1 MMYPQYKYAYDRR
14 VKGIWKQC
22 FANWFLQQAT
32 SARSPSVSS
41 YDDAVEDISAETSG
55 VVRSRLETSQART
68 RFRPARVDARN
79 VDFSGRL
86 GQSNQSY
93 KASSRRHRAGSVAG
107 EDDGYG
113 DFSDDEDETL
123 DRKLARLKREVE
135 GMKIELE
142 QAAQNK
148 TGNES
153 QDGSKSGGT
162 VTQEQTMA
170 DVTRL
175 SEALDSIYFQR
186 HGRLRN
192 AQADFARIL
201 ESSGQHNGTIGF
213 RSQTA
218 EEIQVADDPK
228 QIPDLDP
235 HLAQALFK
243 TAEFESR
250 LTFLEA
256 SLGLNGSNMPDQGNT
271 PSKPIIPSLS
281 VIDRQLQTI
290 ANMPSS
296 LENAHNKTRQLIK
309 DAERLERL
317 RAANDDGATNP
328 PPTGTLINGHGSHM
342 DTPEKASKINAL
354 YGTLATIDSLSP
366 TLPMV
371 LERLRT
377 LRALHTSA
385 VTASTALDDIEK
397 RQAEQAA
404 EIGQWREALQ
414 KVESYV
420 KDGQSSLKEN
430 VEEVDTW
437 VKELEDRLTRFS

>member
-1 MMYPQYKYAYDRR
+1 M
-14 VKGIWKQC
+14 
-22 FANWFLQQAT
+22 
-32 SARSPSVSS
+32 
-41 YDDAVEDISAETSG
+41 
-55 VVRSRLETSQART
+55 ETSQART

-93 KASSRRHRAGSVAG
+93 KASSRRRQAGSVAG
-107 EDDGYG
+107 EGDEYG
-113 DFSDDEDETL
+113 DFSDDEDENL

-135 GMKIELE
+135 EIKIELE

-148 TGNES
+148 ADNGA
-153 QDGSKSGGT
+153 QDENQIT
-162 VTQEQTMA
+162 ETAQEQPIT
-170 DVTRL
+170 DVTML

-186 HGRLRN
+186 HGRLRS

-201 ESSGQHNGTIGF
+201 ENSGQPNGTIGLTS
-213 RSQTA
+213 RAA
-218 EEIQVADDPK
+218 EETSAADDPK
-228 QIPDLDP
+228 QTPDLDP
-235 HLAQALFK
+235 QLAQALLR

-256 SLGLNGSNMPDQGNT
+256 ALGLNGSNMPDQGNT

-281 VIDRQLQTI
+281 ALDRQLQTI
-290 ANMPSS
+290 TNVPNS
-296 LENAHNKTRQLIK
+296 LESAHSKARQLIK

-317 RAANDDGATNP
+317 RVANDDGATSL
-328 PPTGTLINGHGSHM
+328 PPTGALINGHASHI
-342 DTPEKASKINAL
+342 DTPQKASKINAL
-354 YGTLATIDSLSP
+354 YGTLATIDALSP

-385 VTASTALDDIEK
+385 ATASTALDDVEK

-404 EIGQWREALQ
+404 EIEQWREALQ

-430 VEEVDTW
+430 VEEVDKW
-437 VKELEDRLTRFS
+437 VKELEGRLARFN

>member
-1 MMYPQYKYAYDRR
+1 
-14 VKGIWKQC
+14 VL
-22 FANWFLQQAT
+22 ANWFWQQAT

-41 YDDAVEDISAETSG
+41 YDDAVEDISADTSG

-68 RFRPARVDARN
+68 RFRPARVNARN

-93 KASSRRHRAGSVAG
+93 RTSSRRHQADSVAG
-107 EDDGYG
+107 EDDEYG

-135 GMKIELE
+135 EIKIESE
-142 QAAQNK
+142 HAAQNK
-148 TGNES
+148 TSNES
-153 QDGSKSGGT
+153 QDESQSGGT
-162 VTQEQTMA
+162 AQEQTIA

-186 HGRLRN
+186 HGRLRS
-192 AQADFARIL
+192 AQADFVRIL
-201 ESSGQHNGTIGF
+201 ESSGQPNKTIGF
-213 RSQTA
+213 RSHTTV
-218 EEIQVADDPK
+218 EETPVTDDPK
-228 QIPDLDP
+228 QTPDLDP

-256 SLGLNGSNMPDQGNT
+256 SLGLNGSNIPDQGNT

-281 VIDRQLQTI
+281 DIDRQLQTI

-296 LENAHNKTRQLIK
+296 IESAHNKTRQLIK

-317 RAANDDGATNP
+317 RAANDDGATNH
-328 PPTGTLINGHGSHM
+328 PTTSALINGHGSHI

-354 YGTLATIDSLSP
+354 YGTLATIDTLSP

-414 KVESYV
+414 KVELYV

-437 VKELEDRLTRFS
+437 VRELEERLARFS

>member
-1 MMYPQYKYAYDRR
+1 M
-14 VKGIWKQC
+14 VL
-22 FANWFLQQAT
+22 ANRFWQQAT

-68 RFRPARVDARN
+68 RFRPARVDARG

-86 GQSNQSY
+86 GQTNQSY
-93 KASSRRHRAGSVAG
+93 RTSSRRHRSSSVAG
-107 EDDGYG
+107 EDDEYG
-113 DFSDDEDETL
+113 DFSDEEDETL

-135 GMKIELE
+135 GIKIELE
-142 QAAQNK
+142 QASQNK
-148 TGNES
+148 ASNES
-153 QDGSKSGGT
+153 QDEGQSAET
-162 VTQEQTMA
+162 AQEQTVA

-186 HGRLRN
+186 HGRLRS

-201 ESSGQHNGTIGF
+201 ESSGQTNATIGF
-213 RSQTA
+213 RSHTA
-218 EEIQVADDPK
+218 EDTPAADDPK
-228 QIPDLDP
+228 QTSDLDP

-243 TAEFESR
+243 TADFESR
-250 LTFLEA
+250 LTILEA

-271 PSKPIIPSLS
+271 SSKPIIPSLN

-290 ANMPSS
+290 VNMPSS
-296 LENAHNKTRQLIK
+296 LESAQNKTRQLIK
-309 DAERLERL
+309 DVERLERL
-317 RAANDDGATNP
+317 RTANDGATT
-328 PPTGTLINGHGSHM
+328 PPTTSTLINGHGSHI

-354 YGTLATIDSLSP
+354 YGTLATIDTISP

-385 VTASTALDDIEK
+385 VTASTTLDDIEK

-420 KDGQSSLKEN
+420 KDGKSSLKED
-430 VEEVDTW
+430 VEDVEKW
-437 VKELEDRLTRFS
+437 VRELEDRLARFS

>member
-1 MMYPQYKYAYDRR
+1 ME
-14 VKGIWKQC
+14 VVL
-22 FANWFLQQAT
+22 ANWFWQQAT

-41 YDDAVEDISAETSG
+41 YDDAVEDIPASG

-86 GQSNQSY
+86 GQAHQSY
-93 KASSRRHRAGSVAG
+93 RTSSRRHHAASVAV
-107 EDDGYG
+107 EDHVYG

-135 GMKIELE
+135 GIKIELE

-148 TGNES
+148 GGIES
-153 QDGSKSGGT
+153 QDGGQSAETDAQEHT
-162 VTQEQTMA
+162 VA

-186 HGRLRN
+186 HGRLRS
-192 AQADFARIL
+192 AQADFARML
-201 ESSGQHNGTIGF
+201 ESSGQHSGSHIT
-213 RSQTA
+213 
-218 EEIQVADDPK
+218 EETPAADDAK
-228 QIPDLDP
+228 QTPDLDP

-271 PSKPIIPSLS
+271 PSKPILPSLNA
-281 VIDRQLQTI
+281 IDRQLQTI

-296 LENAHNKTRQLIK
+296 LESAHNKTRQLIK

-317 RAANDDGATNP
+317 RAANDGTASP
-328 PPTGTLINGHGSHM
+328 SPTGALINGHEPHI
-342 DTPEKASKINAL
+342 DTPEKTSKINAL
-354 YGTLATIDSLSP
+354 YGTLATIDTLSP

-377 LRALHTSA
+377 LRALHTNA

-430 VEEVDTW
+430 VEEVDKW
-437 VKELEDRLTRFS
+437 VSELEDRLARFS